1 VTASIQ
7 EEKWGPRVVVGLLH
21 TLLLKSGRP
30 RPLTISLPLWAIL
43 TGGKDTFPDIRFAAG
58 RVRSSVPFAR
68 VAPHFELALG
78 ISDARSHT
86 SDFDILRFPC
96 ETHERAPRSCE
107 RHAHM
112 GDKSQKKTKKHAHT
126 T

>member
-78 ISDARSHT
+78 VSDAKFQKNNKKTRAHNVSERHVQ
-86 SDFDILRFPC
+86 SKLPVDIL
-96 ETHERAPRSCE
+96 H
-107 RHAHM
+107 
-112 GDKSQKKTKKHAHT
+112 
-126 T
+126 